1 MKAIA
6 LLSGG
11 LDSTLAARLVLDQG
25 IELEALNFMT
35 VFCTCTNKGA
45 TCLASQKAVETL
57 GIPLRVFNVSEEY
70 LNVVRNPKHGYGS
83 NMNPC
88 IDCRIFML
96 KKAKVYM
103 EESGAS
109 FIVTGEVL
117 GQRPMSQR
125 RDAMRLIEKEA
136 GLEGLI
142 LRPLSAQFL
151 PITLPER
158 EGWIDREKLL
168 NIQGRSRKPQ
178 MKLAEQ
184 FNIHDYPCPAGGCLL
199 TDPGFARRIRD
210 LMEHQYDFSLN
221 DVHLLKFGRH
231 FRLSPTVKLVVGRNE
246 EENQKIETFSQAGD
260 VLLKT
265 VLYPGPVSLLRGEAD
280 ETERERAASITAR
293 YSKAK
298 GMEKV
303 EVHYQKVEREEEK
316 SIFVSPL
323 SEAEIQKERI
333 SE

>member
-1 MKAIA
+1 
-6 LLSGG
+6 
-11 LDSTLAARLVLDQG
+11 
-25 IELEALNFMT
+25 
-35 VFCTCTNKGA
+35 
-45 TCLASQKAVETL
+45 
-57 GIPLRVFNVSEEY
+57 
-70 LNVVRNPKHGYGS
+70 
-83 NMNPC
+83 MNPC

-96 KKAKVYM
+96 KKAKAYM

-151 PITLPER
+151 PVTLPER

-184 FNIHDYPCPAGGCLL
+184 FNIRDYPCPAGGCLL

-246 EENQKIETFSQAGD
+246 EENQKIETFSLAGD

-265 VLYPGPVSLLRGEAD
+265 VSYPGPVSLLRGEAD
-280 ETERERAASITAR
+280 EMERERAASITAR

-303 EVHYQKVEREEEK
+303 EVHYQKVGREEEK

-323 SEAEIQKERI
+323 SESEIQKERI